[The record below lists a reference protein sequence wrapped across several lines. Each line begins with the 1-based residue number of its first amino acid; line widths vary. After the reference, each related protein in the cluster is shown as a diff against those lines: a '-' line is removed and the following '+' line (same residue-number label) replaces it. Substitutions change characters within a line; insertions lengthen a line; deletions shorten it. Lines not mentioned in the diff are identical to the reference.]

1 MPNVAYG
8 HVVLGVWHRVPVRT
22 GLHMGDDH
30 LSWNEKIIGLADRR
44 VVIERALAILHIA
57 RLGVQQLSDTP

>member
-1 MPNVAYG
+1 
-8 HVVLGVWHRVPVRT
+8 
-22 GLHMGDDH
+22 MGDDH